1 MNLVLHTIL
10 EIHKVGEVNM
20 EWGQF
25 IVVDM
30 TVDCY
35 GFVHRTVQTFYDMD
49 DWEKVKARG
58 YYMA

>member
-20 EWGQF
+20 VWGQF

-49 DWEKVKARG
+49 DWEKVKAR
-58 YYMA
+58 